1 MQMFDEGQMRK
12 VRQTFLRALPD
23 ELAVVRGEYL
33 AVIRRHDDGWC
44 IVGREAR
51 GGRPVDI
58 EFGAVP
64 GWVFSRPEEG
74 VRPMRPIRN
83 SSLNVRVS
91 LEAPGGPSFLWTN
104 T

>member
-1 MQMFDEGQMRK
+1 MRK

-33 AVIRRHDDGWC
+33 AIIGRYDDGWC
-44 IVGREAR
+44 VAGREAR
-51 GGRPVDI
+51 GGRPIDV

-64 GWVFSRPEEG
+64 DWVFSRPEEG

-83 SSLNVRVS
+83 ASLNVRVS
-91 LEAPGGPSFLWTN
+91 LEAPGGPSFTWTN